1 VRGSRTLSVNHGFLE
16 SFRLPSDCDAALL
29 LAPPAE
35 KLPPRGSYRGSRYY
49 RRTHPSLGLPTRLRH
64 PPHRYRPAAALS
76 SLTDT
81 HTRMSVGRHSSS
93 PRLPLPAPR
102 TPPLAS
108 LPLRRRLGD
117 APRATLF
124 PSLSGVKVGT
134 TQVGPAKAC
143 THRPARHT
151 IVYYACRSD

>member
-1 VRGSRTLSVNHGFLE
+1 VKGSRALSVNHGFLE

-35 KLPPRGSYRGSRYY
+35 KLPPRGCHRGSRYY

-64 PPHRYRPAAALS
+64 PPHASVPPCYRAMMS
-76 SLTDT
+76 RT
-81 HTRMSVGRHSSS
+81 HTRMSVRTRAHSPAFTSLPSPGR
-93 PRLPLPAPR
+93 
-102 TPPLAS
+102 S
-108 LPLRRRLGD
+108 LRWPLRRRSV
-117 APRATLF
+117 RN
-124 PSLSGVKVGT
+124 PSPFVKRGRLVR
-134 TQVGPAKAC
+134 QVGPAKAC